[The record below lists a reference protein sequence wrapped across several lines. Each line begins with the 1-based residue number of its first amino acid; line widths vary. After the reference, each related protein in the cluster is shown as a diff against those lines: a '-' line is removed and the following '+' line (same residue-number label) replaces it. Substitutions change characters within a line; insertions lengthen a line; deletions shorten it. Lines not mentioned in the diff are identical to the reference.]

1 MFFWHIQLVSSV
13 GFDSK
18 RHRIK
23 FTRDFTEKNVSFKII
38 NKIDNEEQPR
48 LEEKV
53 ELSQEHSSNG
63 VLNSSAKFQGMSL
76 YVQPSNKDEDRNKSW
91 TG

>member
-1 MFFWHIQLVSSV
+1 MSSV

-63 VLNSSAKFQGMSL
+63 LNF
-76 YVQPSNKDEDRNKSW
+76 
-91 TG
+91 